1 MKVHD
6 AELLVRYCAD
16 IPARLAGIRR
26 ECAMLDDEV
35 DTLRGMNMDGMPRGG
50 TPGDSTGMMAC
61 KMGDLGIGDR
71 LRELERQKMELQA
84 DAKLIQGQIDSLSSV
99 HSQLL
104 IQFYFER
111 KKWND
116 VQLSVKYSVPHM
128 KRLRN
133 AALSVLGGKIDRLPE
148 RDALLLRALNA
159 RKAVPRA
166 DAWTEGDILL

>member
-6 AELLVRYCAD
+6 VELLVRYCAD
-16 IPARLAGIRR
+16 IPARLAGICR

-61 KMGDLGIGDR
+61 KMDELGIGDR
-71 LRELERQKMELQA
+71 LRELERQKTELQT
-84 DAKLIQGQIDSLSSV
+84 DAKLIQGQIDSLSSI

-104 IQFYFER
+104 IQFYFEH

-166 DAWTEGDILL
+166 DAWTEDDILL

>member
-50 TPGDSTGMMAC
+50 APGDSTGMMAC
-61 KMGDLGIGDR
+61 KMDELGIGDR
-71 LRELERQKMELQA
+71 LRELERQKVELQG
-84 DAKLIQGQIDSLSSV
+84 DAKLIQGQIDSLSSM
-99 HSQLL
+99 HSQILV
-104 IQFYFER
+104 QFYFEH

-116 VQLSVKYSVPHM
+116 VQLAVKYSIPHM

-148 RDALLLRALNA
+148 KDALLSRAFNV
-159 RKAVPRA
+159 RKAAPRA
-166 DAWTEGDILL
+166 DEFAEGDILL